1 MFKNEKILLTG
12 ANSGIGLSFVK
23 KLITDNYIYCLD
35 KDLSNLQV
43 LKNDYPKNIQLI
55 QLDLSDARSREMVLL
70 NLKNENISVI
80 INNVGIGYWNLFE
93 KTNIDALK
101 KIIEVN
107 NIALI
112 EVCHNFLSSM
122 KQNNYG
128 FIINLSSTGAFC
140 GASNAAVYTATKA
153 FIQNFS
159 EALDMECSNSN
170 VNVFTL
176 YPGATKTNFWKSSGT
191 INSKMY
197 KNVKMKSSD
206 ETVNEFLDGI
216 KNKRKNIISGYKNI
230 ILVLLSKI
238 MPRVIL
244 KNLAYKKYN

>member
-12 ANSGIGLSFVK
+12 ANSGIGLAFVE
-23 KLITDNYIYCLD
+23 KLVSDNYIYCLD
-35 KDLSNLQV
+35 IDLSNLQE
-43 LKNDYPKNIQLI
+43 LKNEFPNNIQLFK
-55 QLDLSDARSREMVLL
+55 LDLSDNKSREKVLL
-70 NLKNENISVI
+70 NLKKENISVI

-93 KTNIDALK
+93 KTNLNVLK

-112 EVCHNFLSSM
+112 EICHNFLNSM

-128 FIINLSSTGAFC
+128 YIINLSSTGAFC

-206 ETVNEFLDGI
+206 ETVDEFLDGI
-216 KNKRKNIISGYKNI
+216 KKRRKNIISGYKNF
-230 ILVLLSKI
+230 ILVFLSKL
-238 MPRVIL
+238 MPRELL
-244 KNLAYKKYN
+244 KKLAYKKYN